1 MPAELLACMHIT
13 DMHLNNRCC
22 NSSNSIGQRDGSMRK
37 GARVKHNPV
46 GRETGFMEF
55 VYNGPLMVALEIR
68 NIRLGE
74 ERAQPGQV
82 ILKGLA
88 AINTGLPQ
96 AKQVQIRAV
105 DNQNFHGCKIRP
117 NFGQS
122 KTCYTMRSRTL
133 FLALNLFTYSFLCAQ
148 GALISDPL
156 PIRNDY
162 GYDLIGRLRD
172 RILLFRDRYDNFEV
186 QAFDSQMHLSW
197 SKQLE
202 DLDHRGIQVLSV
214 TAGKNDFSVLH
225 KVRRRG
231 HVYLRVHKYDPNA
244 NLIDTLTVRDYGE
257 QVFSPPSLHLV
268 RSEDK
273 NCMLVFND
281 AEPGKLQ
288 LTCFRTDR
296 MMLLW
301 DKTITLEQGDR
312 YDPDPWEIALGNDG
326 DLFYVVER
334 NNRRNKLDN
343 HFLSILRINS
353 TGDQVYTV
361 RMGEYSTLE
370 TMYQVDNL
378 NRKLTGIGIWGDKLR
393 SRASGVMY
401 ISVPFDGGAHTIQYE
416 VFDDKFVS
424 ILRQKDVEEN
434 TRGISDTDIR
444 DVVLRRDGGAL
455 LVAERHHEVQRG
467 TVAGRGFMREGTRL
481 VVDYYYDD
489 MFVWA
494 FNPDGKTH
502 WNSVLHKKQYSQD
515 DEGVFS
521 SYFLHKTAGN
531 LHFLFNDEIK
541 YENTCSEYILSPT
554 GIFDRNGLLNTV
566 NQSLRLRFRD
576 AIQLS
581 STETLVP
588 SEFRNKLRLVL
599 IRY

>member
-1 MPAELLACMHIT
+1 MHIT
-13 DMHLNNRCC
+13 DVYLNHRCRYG
-22 NSSNSIGQRDGSMRK
+22 SHRISQRDGSMRE
-37 GARVKHNPV
+37 GACVQHNTV
-46 GRETGFMEF
+46 GRETGLMKF
-55 VYNGPLMVALEIR
+55 VNNSPFVITLKKGNV
-68 NIRLGE
+68 RLRE
-74 ERAQPGQV
+74 ERMQFRQV
-82 ILKGLA
+82 ILKGFT
-88 AINTGLPQ
+88 AINTRFPP
-96 AKQVQIRAV
+96 AEQVQIRAV

-133 FLALNLFTYSFLCAQ
+133 FFAFNLFINSLLCAQ

-172 RILLFRDRYDNFEV
+172 RVLLFRDRYDNFEV
-186 QAFDSQMHLSW
+186 QAFDGQMHLSW

-214 TAGKNDFSVLH
+214 TAGKNDFSVVH
-225 KVRRRG
+225 KIRRRG
-231 HVYLRVHKYDPNA
+231 HVYLRVHKYDPGA

-257 QVFSPPSLHLV
+257 QVFTPPSLHLV

-288 LTCFRTDR
+288 LTCFRTDK
-296 MMLLW
+296 MILLW

-312 YDPDPWEIALGNDG
+312 YDPDPWEMALGNDG
-326 DLFYVVER
+326 DLFYIVER

-370 TMYQVDNL
+370 TMYQVDDQNK
-378 NRKLTGIGIWGDKLR
+378 RLTGVGLWGDKLR
-393 SRASGVMY
+393 SRANGAMY

-444 DVVLRRDGGAL
+444 DVILRRDGGAL
-455 LVAERHHEVQRG
+455 LIAERHHEVQRG

-481 VVDYYYDD
+481 VIDYYYDD

-521 SYFLHKTAGN
+521 SYFLHRSTGN

-554 GIFDRNGLLNTV
+554 GAFDRNGLLNTV

-581 STETLVP
+581 ATETLVP

-599 IRY
+599 IRF